1 MGRHAGPTGTRLGT
15 ELFDNRRLSLLMV
28 AGRTIFCRMLLN
40 ASWQWRTVAR
50 ACIVS
55 AFVLLLVG
63 RSAQALIVGNVTNSV
78 PDATGNPN
86 SFPGWIH
93 GDPGWANV
101 AASGNYVYLGD
112 GWVLSARHVGYSGPI
127 TFQTPSG
134 PAAFERIPGSY
145 YKDYGYPWVN
155 NEHFYAVE
163 NPSSVQTES
172 GQNLSLS
179 QFSDLQIFRINGD
192 PELPALTIASQPLSP
207 GNFVRSNAPEVV
219 MIGGSTG
226 RVSPQSQ
233 WNVTQQSE
241 KEWIWSQQ
249 SGAGQYQGYL
259 SDFVPQKRWGT
270 NRVADPRPN
279 GPGDISDPGA
289 MDYTNLFRG
298 VVSDTTSVL
307 NLTFGD
313 GVPRDMLVSM
323 VVYDQPGQ
331 PGTPAYG
338 VNNLEVQAVS
348 NDSGSSVFVKRNG
361 QWELAGIVNAT
372 FTYEDQPF
380 GSAMYGNTTAFTDLS
395 RYNQDYFHSLK
406 DIMESHADYSAMGD
420 VNLDGIVSG
429 NGTGPAATDDVAA
442 FVAGWNYNN
451 GIGQGTITS
460 WKNGDLNR
468 DGRTNVADFL
478 RLRGA
483 LNGQISSAVVAS
495 LFGVAGVP
503 EPSTAF
509 LVVVAASYFAFSR
522 RRRQITTS

>member
-1 MGRHAGPTGTRLGT
+1 
-15 ELFDNRRLSLLMV
+15 MV
-28 AGRTIFCRMLLN
+28 AGCTIFG
-40 ASWQWRTVAR
+40 RTLRLAVRQRQPFAR
-50 ACIVS
+50 G
-55 AFVLLLVG
+55 FVVTALLLIAC
-63 RSAQALIVGNVTNSV
+63 RPAQALIVGNVNNSV
-78 PDATGNPN
+78 PDATGNPS
-86 SFPGWIH
+86 SFPGWTH
-93 GDPGWANV
+93 GDPGWGNV
-101 AASGNYVYLGD
+101 ALSGNYVYLGD

-127 TFQTPSG
+127 TFQTPGG
-134 PAAFERIPGSY
+134 PVAFQRIPGSY

-179 QFSDLQIFRINGD
+179 QFSDLQVFRINGD
-192 PELPALTIASQPLSP
+192 PGLPPLTMASQPITQA
-207 GNFVRSNAPEVV
+207 NFVRSNAPETVI
-219 MIGGSTG
+219 IGGSTG

-233 WNVTQQSE
+233 WNVTQQSQDV
-241 KEWIWSQQ
+241 WIWSQT

-259 SDFVPQKRWGT
+259 SDFVAQKRWGT

-279 GPGDISDPGA
+279 GPGDQSDPGA
-289 MDYTNLFRG
+289 MDYANLFRG
-298 VVSDTTSVL
+298 VLSDTTSVL

-313 GVPRDMLVSM
+313 GVARDMLVSM
-323 VVYDQPGQ
+323 IVYDQPGQ

-338 VNNLEVQAVS
+338 VNNLEVQAVN
-348 NDSGSSVFVKRNG
+348 NDSGSSVFVKRSNG

-406 DIMESHADYSAMGD
+406 DIIESHSDYSLMGD

-429 NGTGPAATDDVAA
+429 TGTGSAATDDVAA

-451 GIGQGTITS
+451 GVGQGTITS

-468 DGRTNVADFL
+468 DGRTDVADFL
-478 RLRGA
+478 QLRGA
-483 LNGQISSAVVAS
+483 LNGQISSAVVSS

-509 LVVVAASYFAFSR
+509 LVTVTASFLALSR
-522 RRRQITTS
+522 RRR